1 VRWNG
6 PGPPQN
12 QQEFNEILGKE
23 SSSETSG
30 NFIVIAAVV
39 VLFVFGALAVTKI
52 VLKNNHENMIQASNE
67 RIKRINEMEMERLK
81 AESIHKDMIDH
92 TAKTHGEYRA
102 VPVTS
107 FATSQRNND
116 EYTEQYNANHDF
128 AIFQPNDKKVGGLM
142 SVKEKQNIAD
152 SVGSDS
158 LQSDRNSTVDGKQ
171 ESLSKQIQQKID
183 DLELK
188 KQKSAK
194 RRMTQGLRVNSESP
208 EREGKG

>member
-1 VRWNG
+1 VRWN
-6 PGPPQN
+6 GPPQN

-92 TAKTHGEYRA
+92 TAKTHGEYRT